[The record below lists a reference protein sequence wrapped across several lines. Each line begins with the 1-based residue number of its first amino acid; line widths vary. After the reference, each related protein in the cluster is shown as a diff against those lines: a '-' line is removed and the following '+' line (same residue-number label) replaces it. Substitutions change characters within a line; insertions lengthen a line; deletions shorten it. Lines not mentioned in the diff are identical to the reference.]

1 MALYSNWNVLTLPIK
16 ADGKYKIGDT
26 YHVLDEEYPKFW
38 KFDGLVIRNIDYSWG
53 VRLHFSLK
61 DWLEAK
67 PDIERF
73 RRIKETK
80 SPCQLKHF

>member
-38 KFDGLVIRNIDYSWG
+38 KFDGW
-53 VRLHFSLK
+53 
-61 DWLEAK
+61 
-67 PDIERF
+67 
-73 RRIKETK
+73 
-80 SPCQLKHF
+80 

>member
-26 YHVLDEEYPKFW
+26 YHVSDKDYTKFW
-38 KFDGLVIRNIDYSWG
+38 KFDGLVIRNIDYAWG
-53 VRLHFSLK
+53 VRLHFNVK

-67 PDIERF
+67 PDIERLM
-73 RRIKETK
+73 RIKGRK

>member
-53 VRLHFSLK
+53 GGFAYIS
-61 DWLEAK
+61 A
-67 PDIERF
+67 
-73 RRIKETK
+73 
-80 SPCQLKHF
+80 